1 MILKE
6 MLPLPMVGKNPYL
19 ITSIRMEME
28 SYKEQLNGLKMWVD
42 DGDAKTEAGELMGLA
57 IDYGIFGIEIPV
69 DGKWSSTVQT
79 LGMNSVTELGFMAV
93 LTRSPTSGEMSNYV
107 DQLTTGGSIKAFIEE
122 LLNTSGFTNE
132 IMSQGVNDVV
142 YDMIKTFST
151 NVRVQ
156 KK

>member
-1 MILKE
+1 
-6 MLPLPMVGKNPYL
+6 MVIN
-19 ITSIRMEME
+19 S
-28 SYKEQLNGLKMWVD
+28 SD
-42 DGDAKTEAGELMGLA
+42 
-57 IDYGIFGIEIPV
+57 FGNE
-69 DGKWSSTVQT
+69 
-79 LGMNSVTELGFMAV
+79 SVTELGFMAV

-107 DQLTTGGSIKAFIEE
+107 GQLTTGGSIKAFIEE
-122 LLNTSGFTNE
+122 LLNTSEFTNE